1 MEYIKTEDCI
11 IEIEE
16 TIETDNERNELE
28 KCVICLEIVNEPED
42 GYRFECQHKKYMH
55 KECIEKLAKCP
66 LCRGEMV
73 RLVHKSK
80 DKLSIF
86 PQIIIFCFC
95 GLFLFLI
102 LQSMMIFS
110 LTRGSYRYS
119 NSTDYNITQLMNNTD
134 YD

>member
-1 MEYIKTEDCI
+1 MSLKMDTGLNVNIKNT
-11 IEIEE
+11 
-16 TIETDNERNELE
+16 
-28 KCVICLEIVNEPED
+28 
-42 GYRFECQHKKYMH
+42 Y

-102 LQSMMIFS
+102 LQSIMIFS
-110 LTRGSYRYS
+110 ISGGSYRYR